1 MEFKNILEEIS
12 YWLDKGGKEGLFNHF
27 FLRERLKETLKGLW
41 EREKGIS
48 PLIHTEVEYLK
59 NLKICNLSKEELLG
73 LLETEEYK
81 NCINY

>member
-12 YWLDKGGKEGLFNHF
+12 YWWNKGGKEGLFNGY
-27 FLRERLKETLKGLW
+27 FLNVRLKETLKGLW

-48 PLIHTEVEYLK
+48 PLTLTEEEYQK
-59 NLKICNLSKEELLG
+59 NLKRCNLSKEELLG